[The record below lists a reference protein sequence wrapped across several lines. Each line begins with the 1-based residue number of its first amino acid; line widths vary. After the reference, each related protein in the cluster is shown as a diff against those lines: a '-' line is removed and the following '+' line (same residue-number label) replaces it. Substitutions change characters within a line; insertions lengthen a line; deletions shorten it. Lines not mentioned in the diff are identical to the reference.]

1 MTKVQGLKAV
11 GGVLALAAVAT
22 VTHVWGEPAGDKTKL
37 GRIEAPPAKVERNFT
52 DDLAHT
58 KFTNRSLVVYQTQAG
73 DSLFA
78 LQVKPALAANAPR
91 ERDLTIL
98 VDTSASQARGPLATA
113 RKLTEALVG
122 ELKAGDRVSIWTVNL
137 ATATQS
143 LTRGLKPANSADVKD
158 ALKALAD
165 EVPVGA
171 NDLKNAVEKAIAGFD
186 NREGRQRVIVYL
198 GSGKSLVNPI
208 TNADRLALGEKMTA
222 KEIGFFPVPLGAHL
236 EPTNLHGLATATGGL
251 LVRHQAEEPVAS
263 TLKKVNEA
271 VAAPILYTKDFS
283 LGNDVVEFYPT
294 KLPPV
299 RGDAPT
305 LVVGKFAKPGAKLD
319 YTVKGAQAGRDV
331 KITTTENVPAAEIDN
346 FFLIGMV
353 DQWKVADRKEAAS
366 PFRADRALAMSQMRS
381 TLQRDEFVAQG
392 HWAIELDRFDV
403 AAQLFAAARKI
414 DPADADADAG
424 ARIVDKLR
432 NGLLTKDQLKNGGGV
447 GPAGRPA
454 LGKPEDPAIRIQ
466 GKGKLTRDRMDK
478 MVVLAEE
485 DKMPAPGAN
494 PAAGN
499 NDANFPPDREPFLR
513 LQQQRQAVEE
523 QRITGLVNEA
533 ERQARRILA
542 SDPETAHDV
551 LKRTLASV
559 RDNADLTPQTRQR
572 LTNRLEDALR
582 NVDTQGV
589 RIKRDLDERLR
600 LEADARARIARITE
614 EARTE
619 ESIQR
624 RIQAFNQLMNTGR
637 VEEAHREAL
646 VLEADTIARGG
657 SIKSVMVAAHDMGI
671 NAIHIKEQA
680 EIRRASEENY
690 LRAMLQVDKSH
701 IPFPDEPPVGFPP
714 ASIWRELTNRRK
726 GLWESVGLGEDAA
739 GRAAANRIKEKLAT
753 PVNLDKG
760 IDANTPLKD
769 ALEFLAD
776 RYDLTLIID
785 SKAFEAIGVQK
796 VEEQPVQLPKMVG
809 VSMTTVLRL
818 LLAQIKGDV
827 YTGTYLV
834 RRDYIEVTTSYNAAA
849 EKIIRAYPV
858 ADLVIPIPNAVNQQ
872 ALQTS
877 LAVYGQFQNAQNPA
891 QFGIFGIGGGFGV
904 GGVGG
909 NPFAAPGMA
918 PGAFPGG
925 FNPTQLGGGG
935 VGNNQFGNLGGQF
948 GLQGGDTSR
957 ELLELIVKVV
967 APGEWQPLGA
977 APAQLGAPGGPP
989 PGLGG
994 PDPLAMDPIVPRELL
1009 NSLDYYGPAR
1019 ALIVRGSSRLH
1030 ANLEGGLLGP
1040 RPGAPPAAMGAA
1052 PGVRNDGAL
1061 VIRPGMKDN
1070 VVAKAPPKDDRP
1082 AMVQQVNSKKDW
1094 QAVVDK
1100 MVRDNPKADHAG
1112 LIIACADFLVGQR
1125 KFDHAAELLKANL
1138 RVGIVT
1144 RPWVYEALGV
1154 ALQLS
1159 GGSPD
1164 DIERAQVSAVD
1175 VEPQDAKGYLRAAQ
1189 AMADLKRHDRAVAF
1203 CRQAALMEPGIADPF
1218 VNGLVY
1224 AQEGKDAQAM
1234 AWAAAGLLKQDWPL
1248 DNDDL
1253 HNRARSKMADLAR
1266 QLEQTA
1272 RKADAEQMQA
1282 LVADAKQRDL
1292 VIRVKWQGDADFD
1305 LKVKEPTGTVCSYTQ
1320 KQTPNGGTLLGDD
1333 LSNLNHKQYVAAQA
1347 FPGAY
1352 DITVERVWGRP
1363 LGAKVTVEIIQHQG
1377 TADERIDIQTLV
1389 IDKTNKLTVALDKGR
1404 RTSVASVPPPSAND
1418 ETVRE
1423 DKAANPDRVL
1433 NKLRAMADPT
1443 SIEAT
1448 GLRGGGFRSTGVV
1461 KAKPGDI
1468 RAVSAAATDPSK
1480 TPAFQKVNSFVGNA
1494 LDMTAQTTV
1503 VPEKGEIRMRLTPV
1517 FQSAGKNAP
1526 AANPLIPG
1534 GF

>member
-22 VTHVWGEPAGDKTKL
+22 VTHVWGEPGDKTKI

-73 DSLFA
+73 ENLFA

-91 ERDLTIL
+91 ERDLVVL

-137 ATATQS
+137 ASATQS

-165 EVPVGA
+165 EVPIGA
-171 NDLKNAVEKAIAGFD
+171 NDLKNALEKAVASFD
-186 NREGRQRVIVYL
+186 NREGRQRAIIYL

-208 TNADRLALGEKMTA
+208 TNADRLALGEKMA
-222 KEIGFFPVPLGAHL
+222 SKEIGFYPVPLGMHL

-251 LVRHQAEEPVAS
+251 LVRNQPDEPVAA
-263 TLKKVNEA
+263 TLKKVTDA

-283 LGNDVVEFYPT
+283 LGANVSEFYPT
-294 KLPPV
+294 RLPPV

-305 LVVGKFAKPGAKLD
+305 LVVGKLAKPGAKID
-319 YTVKGAQAGRDV
+319 YTVAGTQAGRAV

-346 FFLIGMV
+346 FFLIGMI

-414 DPADADADAG
+414 DPADVDADAG
-424 ARIVDKLR
+424 ARIVEKLR
-432 NGLLTKDQLKNGGGV
+432 NGQLNKNQLKN
-447 GPAGRPA
+447 A
-454 LGKPEDPAIRIQ
+454 LGKPGDPAIRID
-466 GKGKLTRDRMDK
+466 KGHKLTRDRMDK

-485 DKMPAPGAN
+485 DKMPAPNAVPG
-494 PAAGN
+494 AGN
-499 NDANFPPDREPFLR
+499 NDVNFPPDREPFLR

-657 SIKSVMVAAHDMGI
+657 SVKPVMVAAHDMGI
-671 NAIHIKEQA
+671 NAIHIKEQT

-714 ASIWRELTNRRK
+714 ASIWRELTQRRK

-796 VEEQPVQLPKMVG
+796 VEEQPVALPKMVG

-827 YTGTYLV
+827 YTGTYLI

-877 LAVYGQFQNAQNPA
+877 LAVYGQFQNAQNPLS
-891 QFGIFGIGGGFGV
+891 FGIFGVGGGV

-967 APGEWQPLGA
+967 APGEWQTLGA
-977 APAQLGAPGGPP
+977 DPAQLGAPGGPP
-989 PGLGG
+989 LGLGG
-994 PDPLAMDPIVPRELL
+994 PDPLALDPVVPRELL

-1040 RPGAPPAAMGAA
+1040 RPGAPPALMAA

-1061 VIRPGMKDN
+1061 VIRPGAKNDP
-1070 VVAKAPPKDDRP
+1070 VAKAPPKDDRP
-1082 AMVQQVNSKKDW
+1082 AMVRQVNSKKEW
-1094 QAVVDK
+1094 QTAVDK

-1112 LIIACADFLVGQR
+1112 LIIACADFLVNTR

-1159 GGSPD
+1159 GGSPEE
-1164 DIERAQVSAVD
+1164 IERAQVSAVD
-1175 VEPQDAKGYLRAAQ
+1175 VEPQDARGYLRAAQ

-1203 CRQAALMEPGIADPF
+1203 CRQAALMEPGIADPY

-1224 AQEGKDAQAM
+1224 AQDGKDAQAM

-1282 LVADAKQRDL
+1282 MVANAKQRDL
-1292 VIRVKWQGDADFD
+1292 VIRLKWQGDADFD
-1305 LKVKEPTGTVCSYTQ
+1305 LKVKEPTGTICSYTQ

-1347 FPGAY
+1347 FPGNY
-1352 DITVERVWGRP
+1352 DITVDRVWGRP

-1418 ETVRE
+1418 DAVRE

-1443 SIEAT
+1443 TIEAT
-1448 GLRGGGFRSTGVV
+1448 GLRGGGFRSTGTV
-1461 KAKPGDI
+1461 KARNPGDI
-1468 RAVSAAATDPSK
+1468 RAVSAAATDPGK
-1480 TPAFQKVNSFVGNA
+1480 VPAFQKVNSFVGNA